1 MPQDPSRCHAPYPD
15 IPCRR
20 VPKLPPH
27 PWSSHSLLV
36 LHKRSRPPVPSPAP
50 PPTIRGSW
58 ALTAPLDKPGLPP
71 VPPALAPLLAV
82 SATHVCSQPTDHAP
96 GTPYSRALPSG
107 ERAGEA
113 EGLRGA
119 LGLWREEGTQ
129 GSSRGGPGLRGEVWK
144 AEALGRSD
152 QGRPRGSRK
161 RAGRPGVS
169 GEAERAVQRARVA
182 ASGASPSVTAP
193 MACAAAAAAAAQAE
207 AAVGGGGGQTPTM
220 QPGKQPWRRRR
231 RRPRPPAPTPE
242 PRRAAAAGPALPT
255 LPVLPGGGR
264 GRRELG

>member
-20 VPKLPPH
+20 VPKLPFH

-36 LHKRSRPPVPSPAP
+36 LQKPSRPPAPSPAP

-96 GTPYSRALPSG
+96 GTPYSPALPSG

-119 LGLWREEGTQ
+119 LGLWREEGLREAAGEARGFGE
-129 GSSRGGPGLRGEVWK
+129 GS
-144 AEALGRSD
+144 
-152 QGRPRGSRK
+152 GRPK
-161 RAGRPGVS
+161 RS
-169 GEAERAVQRARVA
+169 GEAAGAGRGVPG
-182 ASGASPSVTAP
+182 SGL
-193 MACAAAAAAAAQAE
+193 
-207 AAVGGGGGQTPTM
+207 GGQGS
-220 QPGKQPWRRRR
+220 PGRPNRLCSRRGWR
-231 RRPRPPAPTPE
+231 
-242 PRRAAAAGPALPT
+242 
-255 LPVLPGGGR
+255 
-264 GRRELG
+264 